1 MIVVSDT
8 SPIINL
14 AMIGRLELLPALFGE
29 VIIPYKVFEEIT
41 QRGGTMPGAEAVL
54 AARWVET
61 RSCTNTV
68 LVQALRTQLDSG
80 EAEAIALAL
89 ELESGL
95 LLIDEKMGRQVARG
109 FSLSV
114 MGLIGVLT
122 LAKRKG
128 FILEMKS
135 VLDELIQRAGFRIS
149 DDLYQ
154 AVLKKEGELPG

>member
-41 QRGGTMPGAEAVL
+41 RRGDSMPGAEAVL

-61 RSCTNTV
+61 RSCTNIT

-109 FSLSV
+109 FFVISYGPCRCADFSQK
-114 MGLIGVLT
+114 T
-122 LAKRKG
+122 G
-128 FILEMKS
+128 FDFGNK
-135 VLDELIQRAGFRIS
+135 VCFG
-149 DDLYQ
+149 
-154 AVLKKEGELPG
+154 

>member
-41 QRGGTMPGAEAVL
+41 RRGDSMPGAEAVL

-61 RSCTNTV
+61 RSCTNTT

-114 MGLIGVLT
+114 MGLVGVLT
-122 LAKRKG
+122 LAKRQG
-128 FILEMKS
+128 LILEIKS

-154 AVLKKEGELPG
+154 AVLKKEGELP